1 MVIPDI
7 IAFTISGI
15 TDIIAIS
22 DISTSTIGGSKKCK
36 KMYTKKKHKKS
47 KINTHQKSTLL
58 NTLKN

>member
-22 DISTSTIGGSKKCK
+22 DISTSTIGRSKKCK
-36 KMYTKKKHKKS
+36 KCT
-47 KINTHQKSTLL
+47 
-58 NTLKN
+58 